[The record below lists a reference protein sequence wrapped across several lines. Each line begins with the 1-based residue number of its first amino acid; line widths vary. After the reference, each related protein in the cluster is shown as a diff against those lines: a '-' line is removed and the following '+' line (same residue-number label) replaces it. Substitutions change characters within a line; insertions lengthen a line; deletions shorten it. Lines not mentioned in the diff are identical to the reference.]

1 LPQLLN
7 RGVDSVLEV
16 DERVIRPQ
24 SGLKLFARDG
34 PAFRFQKQPKHP

>member
-1 LPQLLN
+1 MF
-7 RGVDSVLEV
+7 EV

-34 PAFRFQKQPKHP
+34 PAFRFQK